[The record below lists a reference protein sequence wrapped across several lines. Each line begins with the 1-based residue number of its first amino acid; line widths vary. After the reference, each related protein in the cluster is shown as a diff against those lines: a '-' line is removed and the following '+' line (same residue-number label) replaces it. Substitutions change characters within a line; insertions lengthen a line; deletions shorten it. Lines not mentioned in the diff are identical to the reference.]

1 MTLRVLSRGVFY
13 FFRGGGAMAREKKR
27 RRLMLKSRNITIC
40 AVIVF
45 LLITVLTLISSRYM
59 TDCISR
65 ENAAQVNRGE
75 LSDLG
80 QELAD
85 ASDYLTDE
93 ARKFSVTGDVK
104 HLYNYWYEVRE
115 EKTRDRV
122 INSLSALDPPEN
134 ESALLAEAKKYSDTL
149 IKTETVSM
157 KLMLTAEGIN
167 SEQYKDMENGRMAEY
182 IALVESTQLPEQY
195 VGLSPQE
202 MKERSREILY
212 DSFYNDSKTM
222 IMSPIE
228 RFRHA
233 LNRRLDAEVENAA
246 AGRETAS
253 LIQLICSASVL
264 VIIGIVLIVFEQ
276 LYVRP
281 INDYS
286 ESLSQRDAENSAE
299 PDLSNVRVSPK
310 GAYEL
315 FRFGELFNRLSQKL
329 QNELKKREVAE
340 EQMRQAKDE
349 ADRANSAKSDFL
361 AQMSHE
367 LRTPLN
373 AITGYLYMLSSTKL
387 SDVQQRYCTNIN
399 TASENLLGLINNVL
413 DFSKIESGNLQLEYT
428 DFDLVKLISDT
439 YSIMESAAISKG
451 IALRLDISGDIPS
464 YVSGDPLRLRQVL
477 VNLLGNAVKFTDS
490 GEVVLSCQCEET
502 RGKSTAVRFC
512 VTDSGEG
519 IPQDKL
525 ESIFEPFI
533 QSDAGVTRRHG
544 GTGLGLPISQSIV
557 KAASGGK
564 YKIEV
569 SSQLGEGSSFSFL
582 MPFETAQPTEE
593 QRYDDTV
600 GGGNVEESALIL
612 LVDDNRVNLDIER
625 EILCTYRLQID
636 TAESGM
642 KAIEYCRT
650 HRPDMILLDLHMPD
664 MDGYETARRIR
675 EMADFGL
682 TPIIA
687 LTADVVSGI
696 EQKAYE
702 AGMDGY
708 ISKPFRP
715 DDLRKMI
722 HKHLH
727 ISRAMPK
734 STEKQGDEVFDC
746 VACLD
751 SLGGSKTILFDIIKR
766 FLDDHKSDCEYIC
779 QHIEAGNYMNAR
791 IILHDVIGLSGNLC
805 CKRLYESAKDLSG
818 VLKSEQP
825 QNADTADF
833 NEQWRLAVGK
843 MTEFLQLSEDSSEQK
858 TEHEQNSQLVKEFLE
873 LCGKF
878 DISAADYFQ
887 QHRAEFKERMDKTKF
902 RQLEEYINRY
912 DLLSISQSEDLWR

>member
-1 MTLRVLSRGVFY
+1 MTSKTSS
-13 FFRGGGAMAREKKR
+13 KKR
-27 RRLMLKSRNITIC
+27 RRALKSRNITIC
-40 AVIVF
+40 AVVIF
-45 LLITVLTLISSRYM
+45 LLITVLTLISARYM
-59 TDCISR
+59 SECISR

-104 HLYNYWYEVRE
+104 HLYNYWFEVYED
-115 EKTRDRV
+115 KTRDRV

-134 ESALLAEAKKYSDTL
+134 ESQLLAEAKKYSDTL
-149 IKTETVSM
+149 IKTETISM
-157 KLMLTAEGIN
+157 KLMLTAEGITAD
-167 SEQYKDMENGRMAEY
+167 QYKNGNGDIDSKIAEY
-182 IALVESTQLPEQY
+182 IALVENTEMPEEY
-195 VGLSPQE
+195 SGLTPAE
-202 MKERSREILY
+202 MKERSREMLY

-222 IMSPIE
+222 IMSPID

-253 LIQLICSASVL
+253 MIQLVCSVSVL

-286 ESLSQRDAENSAE
+286 ESLDTAEL
-299 PDLSNVRVSPK
+299 DLSNVRVSPK

-315 FRFGELFNRLSQKL
+315 FHFGELFNRLSQTL
-329 QNELKKREVAE
+329 QNELKKREQAE
-340 EQMRQAKDE
+340 AQMKQAKDE

-373 AITGYLYMLSSTKL
+373 AITGYLYLLSKTDLEDS
-387 SDVQQRYCTNIN
+387 QQRYVKNID

-428 DFDLVKLISDT
+428 DLDLVKLLGDT
-439 YSIMESAAISKG
+439 YSIMESAALSKG

-464 YVSGDPLRLRQVL
+464 FVSGDPLRLQQVL
-477 VNLLGNAVKFTDS
+477 VNLLGNAVKFTES
-490 GEVVLSCQCEET
+490 GEVVLGCKCLET
-502 RGKSTAVRFC
+502 KGRTALVEFS

-519 IPQDKL
+519 IAQDKL

-564 YKIEV
+564 HKIEV
-569 SSQLGEGSSFSFL
+569 VSQLGKGSTFTFC
-582 MPFETAQPTEE
+582 MPFDIAEPPKPQSDNAPIDGEAAVQ
-593 QRYDDTV
+593 
-600 GGGNVEESALIL
+600 AHIL
-612 LVDDNRVNLDIER
+612 LVDDNKVNLDIER
-625 EILCTYRLQID
+625 EILCTYGLQVDIAD
-636 TAESGM
+636 SGM
-642 KAIEYCRT
+642 KAIDYCRT
-650 HRPDMILLDLHMPD
+650 HRPDMIILDLHMPD

-675 EMADFGL
+675 ELEGFGI

-696 EQKAYE
+696 EQKVYA

-722 HKHLH
+722 YKYLH
-727 ISRAMPK
+727 ISRAMPQK
-734 STEKQGDEVFDC
+734 SAEQGDEVFDC

-751 SLGGSKTILFDIIKR
+751 ALGGSKTILFDIIKR
-766 FLDDHKSDCEYIC
+766 FISEHSSDCDYIC
-779 QHIEAGNYMNAR
+779 QHIKAGNYANAR
-791 IILHDVIGLSGNLC
+791 IILHDVIGISGNLC
-805 CKRLYESAKDLSG
+805 CKKLHESSKALSDM
-818 VLKSEQP
+818 LKSDTP

-833 NEQWRLAVGK
+833 EADWQMAVKRLG
-843 MTEFLQLSEDSSEQK
+843 EFLKLTEDGTARSSAQDRPKFVSE
-858 TEHEQNSQLVKEFLE
+858 LLE
-873 LCGKF
+873 LCANF
-878 DISAADYFQ
+878 DISAADYFER
-887 QHRAEFKERMDKTKF
+887 HRGEFKDHMDKTKF
-902 RQLEEYINRY
+902 RKLEEYINKY
-912 DLLSISQSEDLWR
+912 DLLSITQSEELWR